1 MAGRYPVDMYANKTM
16 PDNGVNLSNQIVIVQ
31 VLDKD
36 ESIYKIL
43 VNGSVYQANLPVS
56 VSTGES
62 LLAKITGYN
71 PVVLQLDKL
80 AAEDELNDAN
90 LSRLSE
96 KLASKAT
103 KNSIALLKELI
114 RNNEVILKS
123 KFLKLLKLINGAGI
137 NLEGPKTKILPYL
150 FWEPDNYS
158 VLTGKNINYF
168 THSIEELQNMV
179 FDYLAYASGKL
190 NKAGEID
197 DLFEAV
203 TIEADG
209 DKKNLI
215 EKHKKLSS
223 IDSALIN
230 WLNTGAVS
238 NNKNLNEISSLLLIY
253 LFQKKFYK
261 RKNISPEFF
270 ILNHNP
276 ELELVQYQIKKRI
289 SNNIAETFAV
299 NFNFSQT
306 DKTVVNAELILNGQ
320 NSNIHLPETLLE
332 KLNLHSLLKEL
343 PAGIKIKYDLPVK
356 VMFKNNIN
364 GHKTDSLVRINATI

>member
-179 FDYLAYASGKL
+179 FGYLAYASGKL

-320 NSNIHLPETLLE
+320 NSNIHLPEMLLE